1 MGRCSLDSGKKEHAI
16 DYARQPYQPY
26 RPTRVGAA
34 MSLIKAEFAAIGALY
49 HGVWRE
55 LKNFRFPSCK
65 PFGDVLQYAPFPHV
79 GEIDKDKDK
88 ETDRV

>member
-1 MGRCSLDSGKKEHAI
+1 MERCSLNSGKKEHAI
-16 DYARQPYQPY
+16 DYARQPYQLP
-26 RPTRVGAA
+26 RSNRVGAA
-34 MSLIKAEFAAIGALY
+34 MALVKAEFAAMGGSAAGL
-49 HGVWRE
+49 GRE
-55 LKNFRFPSCK
+55 VKSFRFPSCK